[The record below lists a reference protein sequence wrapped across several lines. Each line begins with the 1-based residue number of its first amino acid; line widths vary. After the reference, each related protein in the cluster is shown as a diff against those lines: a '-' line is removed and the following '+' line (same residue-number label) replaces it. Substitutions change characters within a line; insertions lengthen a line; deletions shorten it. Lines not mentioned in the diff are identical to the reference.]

1 MRIAVFLSFLLS
13 LASAATTAAY
23 ASSAGEVNIYS
34 SRKEDLIRP
43 LLERFSEQT
52 GVRVNLVTGKDDA
65 LIQRLVSEGAN
76 SPADLLI
83 TADAGRLHRAK
94 AAGVL
99 QPVDS
104 ATLVAAIPGAYRDPQ
119 NHWFGLSL
127 RARPIWYVKD
137 RVDPK
142 ALSSY
147 ADLADPRWKKRVCVR
162 SSGNIYNQSMLAAL
176 IAHDGEE
183 DAFTWAEGLVKNL
196 ARKPA
201 GGDRDQIKAA
211 AAGQCDLAIANT
223 YYVGGM
229 LTSADPADRAAAEK
243 LTVFWPD
250 QQGRGVHVNVSGVGL
265 TAAARHKTDAVRL
278 MEFLV
283 SDEAQRWYAESNFE
297 YPVKPGVP
305 WNATLEGFGRFKA
318 DDLPMAKLGE
328 LNGAA
333 VKLMDRAGWK

>member
-1 MRIAVFLSFLLS
+1 MRSVAALPLVLS
-13 LASAATTAAY
+13 LAFG
-23 ASSAGEVNIYS
+23 ASPLFASPTSEVNVYS

-43 LLERFSEQT
+43 LLERFTAQT

-104 ATLVAAIPGAYRDPQ
+104 ATLNAAIPASYRDPQ

-142 ALSSY
+142 DLSGY

-162 SSGNIYNQSMLAAL
+162 SSENIYNQSMVAAL
-176 IAHDGEE
+176 IAHEGEE
-183 DAFTWAEGLVKNL
+183 GASAWAKGLVKNL

-211 AAGQCDLAIANT
+211 AAGQCDIAIANT
-223 YYVGGM
+223 YYVGAM
-229 LTSADPADRAAAEK
+229 LTGSDPADRTAADRLA
-243 LTVFWPD
+243 VFWPD

-265 TAAARHKTDAVRL
+265 TAAAKHQGEAVRL

-297 YPVKPGVP
+297 YPVKAGVP
-305 WNATLEGFGRFKA
+305 WNTTLEGFGRFKA
-318 DDLPMAKLGE
+318 DDLPMGKLGE
-328 LNGAA
+328 LNGSA
-333 VKLMDRAGWK
+333 VRLMDRAGWK